1 MYVVF
6 IQGVH
11 NHKKDEHVFIQLIVC
26 LWLEKKSINAWSMRC
41 DDTKRGP
48 SITKVFHHWS
58 NVTISCWLNKAKSN
72 YCYSK
77 FLRNF
82 LHEVL
87 FLYQL
92 NFFLL
97 KKFIYLPDFFKGHLE
112 SYKMLLLRPMGI
124 CQKCSFFFSLFFFFY
139 IFWCFVFVK
148 SQQMVKFMSIIILMI
163 LISCFGLAIFCNI
176 PSLLMLAYCGI
187 C

>member
-11 NHKKDEHVFIQLIVC
+11 NHK
-26 LWLEKKSINAWSMRC
+26 NAWSMRC

-58 NVTISCWLNKAKSN
+58 NVTISCWLNKVKSN

-92 NFFLL
+92 YFFLL
-97 KKFIYLPDFFKGHLE
+97 KKIIYLPDFFKGHLE

-163 LISCFGLAIFCNI
+163 LISCFGLTIFCNI